1 MSFNFSTFKTLSL
14 KLYVEYTNRVY
25 CNFFNYVL
33 CIIWIWIADFVP
45 PSKNEQIIDI
55 ENTFWELAVFTK
67 VRYRYILTKSDWL
80 KKENKMVLYVLYVD
94 FLHAFSFKCKC
105 ESSNTI
111 VLVCLL
117 LKLQLP
123 IVVNSNP
130 MTCNLGSTLYAFS
143 YWGQF
148 KNKIMF

>member
-1 MSFNFSTFKTLSL
+1 MVS
-14 KLYVEYTNRVY
+14 
-25 CNFFNYVL
+25 
-33 CIIWIWIADFVP
+33 
-45 PSKNEQIIDI
+45 
-55 ENTFWELAVFTK
+55 NTEF
-67 VRYRYILTKSDWL
+67 DWL
-80 KKENKMVLYVLYVD
+80 KEESKMALNVD
-94 FLHAFSFKCKC
+94 LLQEFYFKCKC

-123 IVVNSNP
+123 IVVNTNP